1 MMAYAADGVERL
13 YADVDAASESDT
25 GSSSSADDCV
35 NTASSDESDG
45 DAAVDS
51 ASSDETSDDGDVD
64 DTGNREREFMRMILE
79 AAAAEC
85 PRRAVCN
92 TDVDKEAVVTA
103 AAAPVITTDDE
114 VAVIT
119 AAAAP
124 GGMVGTADDEVAVI
138 TAAAASGGT
147 VGTADDDAA
156 VTTDADADAAA
167 PGGMVGT
174 ADDEVAV
181 ITAAAAPDGTVGT
194 VGDVPVWSMDDDS
207 DPAVATAAADESAR
221 TTHDDDN
228 NVAATVAACVSLGNK
243 DDDPLFD
250 STDNDDIKHDPM
262 ISAAFADAISDM
274 SDELSKTTADDEDHA
289 TAECSTSPGK
299 LSSKTVQKEPQRRQA
314 PRQNTVKV
322 KRPAKRIAS
331 VVGTVV
337 ALRTPFVKVED
348 VTSQFR
354 PSFKELP
361 HMPTTEFDLSAA
373 IFDAPKQ
380 STNVRRTK
388 PQQSQQYCECCD
400 CYFYY
405 TAVHLRSRRHQ
416 AFASTAANYSGV
428 DALAAQLGGLDDDV
442 AVELGGLASVSNAD
456 NADAKTAAAER
467 SLGSPPAAEDTPT
480 EVTVADDADDVSA
493 ADDEKTA
500 QRARDCNGNVADC
513 NVCRIVH
520 HQKTEEVTG
529 DALAAELG
537 SLVDDVAVQLGG
549 LATVSKADNA
559 ERSVASPPAAE
570 IIPTDV
576 TVADDT
582 GDALAADLGSL
593 VHDVAVELGVL
604 ATVNTADN
612 ADVDTAAAEQS
623 VGSPPAA
630 EDTPAEVTVA
640 DDVSA
645 ADDEKTVEVIHQV
658 HFCCE
663 FVTEL

>member
-1 MMAYAADGVERL
+1 MAYAADGVERL

-124 GGMVGTADDEVAVI
+124 GGTADDEVAVS
-138 TAAAASGGT
+138 TDAAAA
-147 VGTADDDAA
+147 A
-156 VTTDADADAAA
+156 AAA
-167 PGGMVGT
+167 PGGTVGT

-221 TTHDDDN
+221 STHDDDN

-250 STDNDDIKHDPM
+250 STDNDDIEHDPM

-337 ALRTPFVKVED
+337 ALRTPFVKVAD

-380 STNVRRTK
+380 STNVRRKK

-593 VHDVAVELGVL
+593 VHDVSVELGVL

>member
-1 MMAYAADGVERL
+1 MAYAADGVERL

-45 DAAVDS
+45 DAAVES

-119 AAAAP
+119 AAAA
-124 GGMVGTADDEVAVI
+124 
-138 TAAAASGGT
+138 SGGT

-167 PGGMVGT
+167 PGGMVGTADDEVAVIAAAAALDGTVGT

-250 STDNDDIKHDPM
+250 STDNDDIEHDPM

-380 STNVRRTK
+380 STNVRRKK

-559 ERSVASPPAAE
+559 ERSVASPPAEE

-593 VHDVAVELGVL
+593 VHDVSVELGVL

>member
-1 MMAYAADGVERL
+1 MAYAADGVERL

-124 GGMVGTADDEVAVI
+124 
-138 TAAAASGGT
+138 

-570 IIPTDV
+570 VIPTDV

>member
-1 MMAYAADGVERL
+1 MAYAADGVERL

-124 GGMVGTADDEVAVI
+124 
-138 TAAAASGGT
+138 
-147 VGTADDDAA
+147 
-156 VTTDADADAAA
+156 
-167 PGGMVGT
+167 
-174 ADDEVAV
+174 
-181 ITAAAAPDGTVGT
+181 DGTVGT

-250 STDNDDIKHDPM
+250 STDNDDIEHDPM

-380 STNVRRTK
+380 STNVRRKK

-400 CYFYY
+400 CYLLLCTY
-405 TAVHLRSRRHQ
+405 
-416 AFASTAANYSGV
+416 
-428 DALAAQLGGLDDDV
+428 
-442 AVELGGLASVSNAD
+442 E
-456 NADAKTAAAER
+456 
-467 SLGSPPAAEDTPT
+467 
-480 EVTVADDADDVSA
+480 VADTKHSHRQQQIIRVLMLS
-493 ADDEKTA
+493 
-500 QRARDCNGNVADC
+500 Q
-513 NVCRIVH
+513 H
-520 HQKTEEVTG
+520 
-529 DALAAELG
+529 
-537 SLVDDVAVQLGG
+537 SLVDWTTTWL
-549 LATVSKADNA
+549 
-559 ERSVASPPAAE
+559 
-570 IIPTDV
+570 
-576 TVADDT
+576 
-582 GDALAADLGSL
+582 
-593 VHDVAVELGVL
+593 
-604 ATVNTADN
+604 
-612 ADVDTAAAEQS
+612 
-623 VGSPPAA
+623 
-630 EDTPAEVTVA
+630 
-640 DDVSA
+640 
-645 ADDEKTVEVIHQV
+645 
-658 HFCCE
+658 
-663 FVTEL
+663 

>member
-119 AAAAP
+119 AAAA
-124 GGMVGTADDEVAVI
+124 
-138 TAAAASGGT
+138 SG
-147 VGTADDDAA
+147 GTADDDAA

-167 PGGMVGT
+167 PGGMVGTADDEVAVIAAAAALDGTVGT

-250 STDNDDIKHDPM
+250 STDNDDIEHDPM

-380 STNVRRTK
+380 STNVRRKK

-559 ERSVASPPAAE
+559 ERSVASPPAEE